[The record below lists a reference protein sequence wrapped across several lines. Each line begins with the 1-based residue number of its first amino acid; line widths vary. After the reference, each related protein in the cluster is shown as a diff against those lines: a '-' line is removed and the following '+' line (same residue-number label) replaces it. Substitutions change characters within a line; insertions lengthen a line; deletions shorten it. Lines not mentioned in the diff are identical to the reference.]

1 MNDQLF
7 NLMGLAADGKSVLIV
22 GKSLRPRTIPVG
34 RGMIHFRG
42 YDHPGLKS
50 INVDIVW
57 FVDFPPCKVET
68 LCRERTRISLNPT
81 FLWGKDLIAE

>member
-1 MNDQLF
+1 
-7 NLMGLAADGKSVLIV
+7 
-22 GKSLRPRTIPVG
+22 
-34 RGMIHFRG
+34 MIHFRG